1 LKKVFLLIILLMSV
15 FILSCNNAKRGK
27 TETRHLPN
35 IIFILADDM
44 GYLDIKELYKDS
56 KIETPNLDRHG

>member
-1 LKKVFLLIILLMSV
+1 MSV
-15 FILSCNNAKRGK
+15 FILSCNKAKRGE

-44 GYLDIKELYKDS
+44 GYGDIKELYKDS